1 MKRNLFDLE
10 TNTHTST
17 HAHTHRH
24 THTQTHTYIHPVLP
38 FNTKLPFPLS
48 SLSSLLRSCAC
59 GSLGY
64 SGSLP
69 LPASP
74 SLSLAHTL
82 FPPPSLVCSL
92 PHTLSIKLTH
102 TLPVPAYTM
111 VYLILNTIPPPTP
124 SSLSLSLSLFLSFFV
139 THTHASW
146 AALKSQRALVSD
158 TLFLV
163 LGKNTDR
170 GRERTR
176 KREMKRGRVDK
187 REIRL
192 CRKERTNGMDRR
204 RHSSIQG
211 KRGKGDVLQ
220 YIVRTRR
227 SERKRI

>member
-1 MKRNLFDLE
+1 MSEVHSRSRMKRNLFDLE

-92 PHTLSIKLTH
+92 PHTLSIKLT
-102 TLPVPAYTM
+102 
-111 VYLILNTIPPPTP
+111 
-124 SSLSLSLSLFLSFFV
+124 
-139 THTHASW
+139 
-146 AALKSQRALVSD
+146 
-158 TLFLV
+158 
-163 LGKNTDR
+163 
-170 GRERTR
+170 
-176 KREMKRGRVDK
+176 
-187 REIRL
+187 
-192 CRKERTNGMDRR
+192 
-204 RHSSIQG
+204 
-211 KRGKGDVLQ
+211 
-220 YIVRTRR
+220 R
-227 SERKRI
+227 SEERRVGKEGRSRWSPYH